1 MGLIRW
7 NPCEAW
13 QELDVQ
19 DSVAASCKEGLRWL
33 VDHKLIVWDRSRNAY
48 AAAPLGKAT
57 LAAGLD
63 PDAACLIK
71 KVLLVCTPQQWFHP
85 NWMGFGC
92 YAWSAWQQHDSVS

>member
-1 MGLIRW
+1 M
-7 NPCEAW
+7 
-13 QELDVQ
+13 Q

-71 KVLLVCTPQQWFHP
+71 KVLLVCTAQALLASLHGVGRMLRLVSK
-85 NWMGFGC
+85 N
-92 YAWSAWQQHDSVS
+92 SVS